1 MRALFLVIDLA
12 LEIYIWIVI
21 AAAIFSWLVAFHVVN
36 TRNQVVGMIG
46 EFLYRITEP
55 VLRPIR
61 NLLPNLGGI
70 DVSPVVLFLIIIF
83 IRYVI
88 QLYPTER
95 LLTTVAGEPWTAA
108 ADGVVIDVRLTP
120 RGGRDAIEG
129 TERRADGRAVLKV
142 RVRAVPAA
150 GEANAALCLTIAKAL
165 AIAPR
170 QVTLAG
176 GATSRLKRI
185 RVAGEPAVL
194 IAALRRLV
202 SDER

>member
-1 MRALFLVIDLA
+1 M
-12 LEIYIWIVI
+12 
-21 AAAIFSWLVAFHVVN
+21 
-36 TRNQVVGMIG
+36 
-46 EFLYRITEP
+46 
-55 VLRPIR
+55 
-61 NLLPNLGGI
+61 
-70 DVSPVVLFLIIIF
+70 
-83 IRYVI
+83 
-88 QLYPTER
+88 
-95 LLTTVAGEPWTAA
+95 
-108 ADGVVIDVRLTP
+108 RLTP

-150 GEANAALCLTIAKAL
+150 GEANAALCLTIARAL

-185 RVAGEPAVL
+185 RVAGDPAVL

-202 SDER
+202 SETGGDGRRTTDRNAHIPSSVLRARSVRFSYSSRRRPCRARACRIFPMSGRPPCRPGRGRTRRRCRSPTAPTRSATSIRSAPGRGARR